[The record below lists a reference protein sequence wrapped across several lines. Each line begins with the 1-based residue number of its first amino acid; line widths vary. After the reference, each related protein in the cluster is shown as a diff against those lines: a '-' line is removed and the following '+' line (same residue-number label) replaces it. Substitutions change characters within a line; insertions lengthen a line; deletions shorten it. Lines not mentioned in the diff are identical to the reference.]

1 MGVSESVVV
10 TGKPL
15 SESAPADFAALRHR
29 HLGEKEDTLRHLP
42 AAQAAAAEVEQR
54 GLFDVLIGD
63 DAGRDLFIAQ
73 R

>member
-29 HLGEKEDTLRHLP
+29 HFGEKEDTLRHLVSFRD
-42 AAQAAAAEVEQR
+42 AHVQAVAFLPVIVR
-54 GLFDVLIGD
+54 
-63 DAGRDLFIAQ
+63 
-73 R
+73 